1 MGVDIVKHHVRK
13 GHRTAPKSEDP
24 YLLLLVKLYRF
35 LARRTES
42 SFNKVV
48 LRRLY
53 MSKINRPPMSVSRI
67 ARTVKDT
74 PGKTVVVV
82 STVTDDVRLVEV
94 PKLSIAALRFTAT
107 ARARILA
114 AGGECLTLDQL
125 ALRCP
130 TGSNTVLLRGKRNS
144 REAVRHFGHG
154 PHKHKRPYVLSKGRK
169 FGTPSHSIAG
179 VPSFYLT
186 DSFLI
191 NQTLFPHR
199 KGPRSQKIQ
208 RFQSINI
215 LHVIYVSWI
224 DMAPWSLWISN
235 VDHHRIAHA
244 LTYCACTL
252 TTPTPLMPPEIQSV
266 CYCRSKPH
274 SNQLRTTCEIH
285 HGCWSIQ
292 SFEQIGFTP
301 RPE

>member
-1 MGVDIVKHHVRK
+1 MADSPNRPVSPTFCRWPDSPTQPPIDHKPQLQLASNPLGFSIYLFLQGVDIAKHHVRK

-35 LARRTES
+35 LARRTDS

-154 PHKHKRPYVLSKGRK
+154 PHQHKRPRVLSKGRK
-169 FGTPSHSIAG
+169 FEKARGR
-179 VPSFYLT
+179 
-186 DSFLI
+186 
-191 NQTLFPHR
+191 R
-199 KGPRSQKIQ
+199 KSR
-208 RFQSINI
+208 
-215 LHVIYVSWI
+215 
-224 DMAPWSLWISN
+224 
-235 VDHHRIAHA
+235 
-244 LTYCACTL
+244 
-252 TTPTPLMPPEIQSV
+252 
-266 CYCRSKPH
+266 
-274 SNQLRTTCEIH
+274 
-285 HGCWSIQ
+285 
-292 SFEQIGFTP
+292 GFKV
-301 RPE
+301 

>member
-1 MGVDIVKHHVRK
+1 MRFDTRTPDALWGVDIVKHHVRK

-35 LARRTES
+35 LARRTDS

-82 STVTDDVRLVEV
+82 STITDDVRLVEV

-169 FGTPSHSIAG
+169 FEKARGR
-179 VPSFYLT
+179 
-186 DSFLI
+186 
-191 NQTLFPHR
+191 R
-199 KGPRSQKIQ
+199 KSR
-208 RFQSINI
+208 
-215 LHVIYVSWI
+215 
-224 DMAPWSLWISN
+224 
-235 VDHHRIAHA
+235 
-244 LTYCACTL
+244 
-252 TTPTPLMPPEIQSV
+252 
-266 CYCRSKPH
+266 
-274 SNQLRTTCEIH
+274 
-285 HGCWSIQ
+285 
-292 SFEQIGFTP
+292 GFKV
-301 RPE
+301 